1 MLGTHSTT
9 ELLPQLIF
17 LVFERRILHELFLT
31 GENPNL
37 NPPNL
42 CIVSWQ
48 NNGHEEERVL
58 SAKASG
64 I

>member
-1 MLGTHSTT
+1 
-9 ELLPQLIF
+9 
-17 LVFERRILHELFLT
+17 LT

-58 SAKASG
+58 LAKASG